1 MKQKIRNT
9 GVQLALQACEHSA
22 NDIKFQS
29 AKAASETHTYA
40 LPTYLRSC
48 TLGPSNTFRAPYI
61 THKFDLNMSAMEPA
75 VDKLEALVI
84 ITSLLW
90 PFSIRLCIKSTCN
103 VLFYILLFPWYFVLN
118 SLLVLKRFYPA
129 RFVTVFGAK
138 YENMKAI
145 YPLYDKFIL
154 KN

>member
-9 GVQLALQACEHSA
+9 GVQLVLQACEHSA

-40 LPTYLRSC
+40 LPTYIRSC
-48 TLGPSNTFRAPYI
+48 PLGPSNTFRAPYI
-61 THKFDLNMSAMEPA
+61 TSNMSAMEPA

-103 VLFYILLFPWYFVLN
+103 VSFYILLFPWYFVLN